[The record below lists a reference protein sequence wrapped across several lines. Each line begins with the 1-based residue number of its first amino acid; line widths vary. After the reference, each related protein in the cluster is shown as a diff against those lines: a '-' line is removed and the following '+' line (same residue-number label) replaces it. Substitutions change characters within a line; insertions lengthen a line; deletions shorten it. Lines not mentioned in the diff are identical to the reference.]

1 MGVADEGHQTLE
13 IQGKVHVALL
23 RQTAL
28 NLRLFRL
35 KCLLGGVGVQVGVV
49 LLQGRVQRVQ
59 ILLAGLGLIRSG
71 RQSPGGEQ
79 KRGGRPKTGSN
90 VHIQCLLTL
99 YNKKDNRA
107 EKRKAE
113 ELLKNP

>member
-1 MGVADEGHQTLE
+1 MPP
-13 IQGKVHVALL
+13 
-23 RQTAL
+23 
-28 NLRLFRL
+28 
-35 KCLLGGVGVQVGVV
+35 GGVGVQVGVV

-79 KRGGRPKTGSN
+79 KRGGPTGRPKTGSKM
-90 VHIQCLLTL
+90 HIQCLLTL
-99 YNKKDNRA
+99 FNKKDNRA

>member
-1 MGVADEGHQTLE
+1 RGGQT
-13 IQGKVHVALL
+13 
-23 RQTAL
+23 
-28 NLRLFRL
+28 
-35 KCLLGGVGVQVGVV
+35 
-49 LLQGRVQRVQ
+49 
-59 ILLAGLGLIRSG
+59 
-71 RQSPGGEQ
+71 
-79 KRGGRPKTGSN
+79 GRPKTGSN